1 METERI
7 TVEQVAPNE
16 DFLEASEHGAPDLP
30 IVFCHGLLGFEK
42 LGPFHYWRGVKACLS
57 KLGCK
62 TFFVEVPPT
71 GSINDRAAALKAAL
85 LKVLSLE
92 IENPGQSKKSS
103 FRLSRSDPGKHEQTI
118 SGDLAPRG
126 DYKVENSPLE
136 PKNTA
141 SKSKFQI
148 FQRFRTRSRST
159 PVLETKVEKDPESVA
174 VSSQKIK
181 RKLSDSERQQLI
193 AEEFAEKLQRD
204 LKDAEQEGKVLVKKV
219 HLIAHSMGGLD
230 ARYMI
235 SVLGGHKYV
244 YSLTTISTPHHG
256 SCAAS
261 FMLKHVGDTLKV
273 ETMLKSLGIDTAA
286 FHQLTPAFAEKFNN
300 VVKDHPQVS
309 YFSYAG
315 SSDGTRV
322 LSPMKWLAA
331 HIEAL
336 EGPNDGLVS
345 VKSATWG
352 HFLGV
357 LRENHIE
364 QMNWHANPFSTK
376 SLPVYKNIV
385 RLLVEEEKKRPGDQ
399 QLVAKSSAAIVTESA
414 EVITDQIHSPQSE
427 SGLPSNSRLPNID
440 TVT

>member
-7 TVEQVAPNE
+7 TVEQIAPTE
-16 DFLEASEHGAPDLP
+16 EAETSGDFGAPDLP

-92 IENPGQSKKSS
+92 IENPRESKKSS
-103 FRLSRSDPGKHEQTI
+103 FHLSLRRAHSEKQEHTME
-118 SGDLAPRG
+118 DLEPRG
-126 DYKVENSPLE
+126 DYKVEESPLE
-136 PKNTA
+136 PRRTS
-141 SKSKFQI
+141 SKSKFPF
-148 FQRFRTRSRST
+148 FQKLRSRSQST
-159 PVLETKVEKDPESVA
+159 PGMVERKSDRDSVA
-174 VSSQKIK
+174 VTSSKIR
-181 RKLSDSERQQLI
+181 RKLSDSERQQLV
-193 AEEFAEKLQRD
+193 AEEFAEKLQKDLRD
-204 LKDAEQEGKVLVKKV
+204 TELEGKVLVKKV

-273 ETMLKSLGIDTAA
+273 ETMMQSLGVDTAA
-286 FHQLTPAFAEKFNN
+286 FHQLTPTFAEKFNSF
-300 VVKDHPQVS
+300 VKDHPQVS
-309 YFSYAG
+309 YYSYAG
-315 SSDGTRV
+315 SSDGTRL
-322 LSPMKWLAA
+322 LSPMKWLVA
-331 HIEAL
+331 HIDAI

-352 HFLGV
+352 TFRGV

-376 SLPVYKNIV
+376 SLPVYINIA
-385 RLLVEEEKKRPGDQ
+385 RFLAEEEKKRTGDER
-399 QLVAKSSAAIVTESA
+399 LVAKSSAFIIAESSA
-414 EVITDQIHSPQSE
+414 VITDQI
-427 SGLPSNSRLPNID
+427 
-440 TVT
+440 